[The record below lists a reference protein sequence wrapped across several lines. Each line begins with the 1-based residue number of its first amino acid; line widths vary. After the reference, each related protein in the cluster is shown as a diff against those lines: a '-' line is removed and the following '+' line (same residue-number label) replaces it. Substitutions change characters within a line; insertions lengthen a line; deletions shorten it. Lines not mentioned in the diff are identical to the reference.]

1 MPNTVQINTISPY
14 HFVVYFG
21 GIGLGAKN
29 LCKNVG
35 GGGESL
41 PLPLLIFVL
50 FAVSPFHRFDTI
62 QYDGCDDELYFLLL
76 LHRMSVSFFD
86 VLLLN
91 RDEKRSDLEID
102 LAEMLVM
109 DNIVYPRLSSPLSR
123 FILRRLGAL
132 LHMQR
137 GCCIMDVANEAGELM
152 RMTFSR
158 LIAREV
164 RGAQ

>member
-29 LCKNVG
+29 LCKNPP
-35 GGGESL
+35 L
-41 PLPLLIFVL
+41 LLLPLLLFVL
-50 FAVSPFHRFDTI
+50 SAVSPFHRFDI

-76 LHRMSVSFFD
+76 LHRMLVSFFD
-86 VLLLN
+86 ILLLN

-109 DNIVYPRLSSPLSR
+109 DSIVHYPDGFKPLSR
-123 FILRRLGAL
+123 F
-132 LHMQR
+132 
-137 GCCIMDVANEAGELM
+137 
-152 RMTFSR
+152 
-158 LIAREV
+158 
-164 RGAQ
+164 

>member
-29 LCKNVG
+29 LCKNPP
-35 GGGESL
+35 L
-41 PLPLLIFVL
+41 LLLPLLLFVL
-50 FAVSPFHRFDTI
+50 SAVSPFHRFDI

-76 LHRMSVSFFD
+76 HRMLVSFFD
-86 VLLLN
+86 ILLLN

-109 DNIVYPRLSSPLSR
+109 DSIVHYPDGFKPLSR
-123 FILRRLGAL
+123 F
-132 LHMQR
+132 
-137 GCCIMDVANEAGELM
+137 
-152 RMTFSR
+152 
-158 LIAREV
+158 
-164 RGAQ
+164 

>member
-35 GGGESL
+35 GGGGESL

-50 FAVSPFHRFDTI
+50 FAVSPFHRFDI

-76 LHRMSVSFFD
+76 HPMLVSFFD
-86 VLLLN
+86 ILLLN

-109 DNIVYPRLSSPLSR
+109 DNIVYPRLSTPLS
-123 FILRRLGAL
+123 
-132 LHMQR
+132 
-137 GCCIMDVANEAGELM
+137 
-152 RMTFSR
+152 
-158 LIAREV
+158 
-164 RGAQ
+164 

>member
-35 GGGESL
+35 GGGGGESL
-41 PLPLLIFVL
+41 PPLILLLSLLLFVL
-50 FAVSPFHRFDTI
+50 FAVSPFHRFDI

-76 LHRMSVSFFD
+76 LHRMLVSFFD
-86 VLLLN
+86 ILLLN

-102 LAEMLVM
+102 LAEMLVV
-109 DNIVYPRLSSPLSR
+109 DSIVHYPRL
-123 FILRRLGAL
+123 
-132 LHMQR
+132 
-137 GCCIMDVANEAGELM
+137 
-152 RMTFSR
+152 
-158 LIAREV
+158 
-164 RGAQ
+164 